1 MGSKLWKCGTEM
13 EENYV
18 RDLDG
23 GSGLYMQRLSMIMG
37 IQLFV
42 E

>member
-1 MGSKLWKCGTEM
+1 MGLKLWKCGTEM

-18 RDLDG
+18 SDLDG
-23 GSGLYMQRLSMIMG
+23 GAWLTHPSMIMG